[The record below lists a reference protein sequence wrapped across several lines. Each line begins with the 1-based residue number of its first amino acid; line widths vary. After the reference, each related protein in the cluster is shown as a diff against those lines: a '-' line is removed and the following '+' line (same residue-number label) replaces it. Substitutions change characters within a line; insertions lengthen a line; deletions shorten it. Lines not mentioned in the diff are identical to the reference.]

1 MKLTAGISYK
11 EVKTVYGKEK
21 DARVKERLLI
31 ILKAFKIPST
41 YKIAEQVNTTHTK
54 VRRWI
59 HRFNEQGFGGLKDKQ
74 RSGRPAYLSDEQ
86 KKELEE
92 DLNRPKEFS
101 VGWKTLEVM
110 DYVKKGFGI
119 GYTVRH
125 IRRLL
130 HQLGFSRVKPRPT
143 NVHKDPIK
151 ARKIVEELKKNSRV
165 WVKTGQHLQEM
176 NSA

>member
-11 EVKTVYGKEK
+11 EVKSVYDKEK

-41 YKIAEQVNTTHTK
+41 YKIAEQVDTTHTK

-59 HRFNEQGFGGLKDKQ
+59 HRFNEKGFGGLKDGQ
-74 RSGRPAYLSDEQ
+74 RSGRPAHLTDEQ

-92 DLNRPKEFS
+92 DLNGPKEFS
-101 VGWKTLEVM
+101 IGWKTLEVV
-110 DYVKKGFGI
+110 DHVKKGFGV
-119 GYTVRH
+119 GYTTRH

-143 NVHKDPIK
+143 NVHKNPTK
-151 ARKIVEELKKNSRV
+151 AKKIIEEIKKNSHA
-165 WVKTGQHLQEM
+165 WVKTG
-176 NSA
+176 